1 MRAALLTTCCLL
13 LVAGCAAEAP
23 TTAAESAADAALAGR
38 VETALAADTTFYFRH
53 VDVTA
58 LRGVVTLSGY
68 VGTRED
74 KYEARKLATN
84 AGAVRVVDLI
94 KLYREDKRP

>member
-1 MRAALLTTCCLL
+1 MSLAFGCCLL
-13 LVAGCAAEAP
+13 LAAGCAQLPARTPQEVQ
-23 TTAAESAADAALAGR
+23 ADAALADR
-38 VETALAADTTFYFRH
+38 VQAALSADTMFYFRH
-53 VDVTA
+53 VDA
-58 LRGVVTLSGY
+58 ASERGVVTLTGY
-68 VGTRED
+68 VGTREA

>member
-1 MRAALLTTCCLL
+1 VRLPLVVGCLL
-13 LVAGCAAEAP
+13 LAAACAEGPPRTPAEV
-23 TTAAESAADAALAGR
+23 EADTALAGR
-38 VETALAADTTFYFRH
+38 IQDALNADTMFYFRH
-53 VDVTA
+53 VDVRA
-58 LRGVVTLSGY
+58 ERGVVTLSGY

-74 KYEARKLATN
+74 KYEARRLAGS

>member
-1 MRAALLTTCCLL
+1 MPLVVGCCLL
-13 LVAGCAAEAP
+13 LAAACAAAP
-23 TTAAESAADAALAGR
+23 PKTAAEVQADAALAGR
-38 VETALAADTTFYFRH
+38 VQAALSADARFYFRH
-53 VDVTA
+53 VDVQA
-58 LRGVVTLSGY
+58 ERGIVTLTGY

-74 KYEARKLATN
+74 KYEARKLATS